1 MTAHV
6 NEFFIKLFSPTE
18 SIRFW
23 RVLANGFGFGVRRQ
37 RRTFSA
43 SASARRK
50 SVRSFRPSVR
60 WRSST
65 FAGERISERRTRP
78 SRRDVPWRAGESTTV
93 VPRIFLFEKKKRR
106 NGAPPADKN
115 ERQTKRR
122 GTKWIEIELFIPRAR
137 FKHPVGADIRKRK
150 RYQQLGNQLSPTHDW
165 TWRR

>member
-93 VPRIFLFEKKKRR
+93 VPRIFLFEKK
-106 NGAPPADKN
+106 
-115 ERQTKRR
+115 T
-122 GTKWIEIELFIPRAR
+122 TKWCPAS
-137 FKHPVGADIRKRK
+137 GQKRK
-150 RYQQLGNQLSPTHDW
+150 TNKKERDEMNRNRVIHSESPFQTSSWSRHS
-165 TWRR
+165 